1 MNILHLVISYCP
13 FYVNFNEFWFD
24 WWLILQME
32 MKMKRNAA
40 QIVFLAEQMSGS
52 AFFEHPVRQ
61 KTQCCNVEWNIIFC
75 RFGISPCDENTAK
88 TSHFSFSFTLP
99 AAFYQRHCLIKQRNH
114 WRWFIDGICWRSRS
128 FHNNRSPQ
136 RNEERF
142 AEERIPNK
150 NPSRDQLAARKSGSF
165 HLDWIGFARQVCQ
178 EHQQLLPAQ
187 PWVSGLWHLER
198 FTTKWTNPPIWH
210 LYF

>member
-1 MNILHLVISYCP
+1 MSSGLIDDWYCRWRWRWKEMLHRFFCCTDSFLV
-13 FYVNFNEFWFD
+13 
-24 WWLILQME
+24 
-32 MKMKRNAA
+32 
-40 QIVFLAEQMSGS
+40 EQVSGS

-61 KTQCCNVEWNIIFC
+61 KTQCCVSVRGQFSCVEWNIIFC

-88 TSHFSFSFTLP
+88 TSPFSFSFTLP
-99 AAFYQRHCLIKQRNH
+99 VVFYQRHCLFKQRKH

-150 NPSRDQLAARKSGSF
+150 NSSRDQLAARKSGSF
-165 HLDWIGFARQVCQ
+165 HLDWIGLARQVCQ

-198 FTTKWTNPPIWH
+198 WTNPPIWH
-210 LYF
+210 SYF